1 MEPKLIAVEECCTNY
16 NIEFT
21 FLESL
26 NDFGLIEIVPLENN
40 RFLPE
45 DQLKDLER
53 MIRLYYEL
61 DINMAGIDAISH
73 LLKRMH
79 ALQEEIRLLR
89 NGASAT
95 LSYRSE
101 E

>member
-1 MEPKLIAVEECCTNY
+1 MEAKLIAVEECCTIY

-26 NDFGLIEIVPLENN
+26 NDFGLIEIVPLENKH
-40 RFLPE
+40 FLPE

-53 MIRLYYEL
+53 MIRLHYEL

-73 LLKRMH
+73 LLKRLH
-79 ALQEEIRLLR
+79 DLQEEVRVLK
-89 NGASAT
+89 NNV
-95 LSYRSE
+95 
-101 E
+101 

>member
-1 MEPKLIAVEECCTNY
+1 METKLIAMEECCTVY

-26 NDFGLIEIVPLENN
+26 GELGLIEIVPQEDK
-40 RFLPE
+40 RFLQE

-53 MIRLYYEL
+53 MIRLHYEL

-73 LLKRMH
+73 LLKRINS
-79 ALQEEIRLLR
+79 LQDEIRLLR
-89 NGASAT
+89 NGI
-95 LSYRSE
+95 
-101 E
+101 

>member
-1 MEPKLIAVEECCTNY
+1 MEAKLIAVEECCTIY

-26 NDFGLIEIVPLENN
+26 NDFGLIEIVPLEDK

-45 DQLKDLER
+45 EQLKDLER
-53 MIRLYYEL
+53 MIRLHYEL

-73 LLKRMH
+73 LLKRLH
-79 ALQEEIRLLR
+79 DLQEEVRMLR
-89 NGASAT
+89 NNT
-95 LSYRSE
+95 
-101 E
+101 

>member
-26 NDFGLIEIVPLENN
+26 NDFGLIEIVLLENN

-53 MIRLYYEL
+53 MIRLHYEL

-79 ALQEEIRLLR
+79 DLQEEIRVLR
-89 NGASAT
+89 N
-95 LSYRSE
+95 RV
-101 E
+101 

>member
-1 MEPKLIAVEECCTNY
+1 MEPKLIAVEECCTIY

-26 NDFGLIEIVPLENN
+26 NDFGLIEIVPVENN

-45 DQLKDLER
+45 DQLRDLER
-53 MIRLYYEL
+53 MIRLHYEL

-73 LLKRMH
+73 LLKRLH
-79 ALQEEIRLLR
+79 DLQEEVRRLK
-89 NGASAT
+89 NGM
-95 LSYRSE
+95 
-101 E
+101 

>member
-1 MEPKLIAVEECCTNY
+1 MEPKLIAVEECCTIY

-26 NDFGLIEIVPLENN
+26 NDFGLIDIVPLEDKH
-40 RFLPE
+40 FLSE

-53 MIRLYYEL
+53 MIRLHYEL

-73 LLKRMH
+73 LLKRVDE
-79 ALQEEIRLLR
+79 LQREIRVLK
-89 NGASAT
+89 SHV
-95 LSYRSE
+95 
-101 E
+101 

>member
-1 MEPKLIAVEECCTNY
+1 METKLIAMEECCTVY

-26 NDFGLIEIVPLENN
+26 GELGLIEIVPQEDK
-40 RFLPE
+40 RFLQE

-53 MIRLYYEL
+53 MIRLHYEL

-73 LLKRMH
+73 LLKRISH
-79 ALQEEIRLLR
+79 LQEEIRLLR
-89 NGASAT
+89 NGI
-95 LSYRSE
+95 
-101 E
+101 

>member
-1 MEPKLIAVEECCTNY
+1 MEPKLIAVEECCTIY

-26 NDFGLIEIVPLENN
+26 NEFGLIEIVPKEDK
-40 RFLPE
+40 RFLQE
-45 DQLKDLER
+45 EQLGDLER
-53 MIRLYYEL
+53 MIRLHYEL

-79 ALQEEIRLLR
+79 ELQEEIRLLR
-89 NGASAT
+89 NS
-95 LSYRSE
+95 R
-101 E
+101 